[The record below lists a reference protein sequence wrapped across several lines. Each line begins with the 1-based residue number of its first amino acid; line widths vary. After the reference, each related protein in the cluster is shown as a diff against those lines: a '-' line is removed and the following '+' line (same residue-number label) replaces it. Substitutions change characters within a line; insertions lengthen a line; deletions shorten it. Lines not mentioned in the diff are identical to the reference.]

1 MKTINITIRRVQSA
15 NESADSKMYIS
26 GRFVCDCSED
36 VATALPV
43 GSYHVVVDRCKQYG
57 RKMLLVLA
65 DEDCKPCCASCKRVG
80 EPSVNSRMPCVC
92 PMIKPG
98 NGVYLRSDGS
108 IIVGERLVPGVLK
121 QPVTTFNR
129 LFARLKTAVERGAK
143 IMLSVESPTPLLL
156 HSREGSGMNRLLIVA
171 EVSGLH
177 SKLTPQ
183 QTKGTADSCPPF
195 LLYYIVE

>member
-26 GRFVCDCSED
+26 GRFVCDCSENI
-36 VATALPV
+36 ATALPV

-65 DEDCKPCCASCKRVG
+65 DEDRKPCCASCKRVG

-98 NGVYLRSDGS
+98 NGVHLRSDGS

-129 LFARLKTAVERGAK
+129 LFARLKTAVERGAR
-143 IMLSVESPTPLLL
+143 IVLNVE
-156 HSREGSGMNRLLIVA
+156 
-171 EVSGLH
+171 
-177 SKLTPQ
+177 
-183 QTKGTADSCPPF
+183 C
-195 LLYYIVE
+195 

>member
-26 GRFVCDCSED
+26 GRFVCDCSEN

-98 NGVYLRSDGS
+98 NGVHLRSDGS

-143 IMLSVESPTPLLL
+143 IMLSVESPTPLPLP
-156 HSREGSGMNRLLIVA
+156 SREGSGMNRLLTRPHKANPPMEI
-171 EVSGLH
+171 
-177 SKLTPQ
+177 
-183 QTKGTADSCPPF
+183 CPF
-195 LLYYIVE
+195 GACCLDF

>member
-1 MKTINITIRRVQSA
+1 MRVAHQLKTPNSLLTMSRCHDVTMSFSKIHQTHYIMKTINITIRRVQSA

-26 GRFVCDCSED
+26 GRFVCDCSEN

-65 DEDCKPCCASCKRVG
+65 DEDCKPCCACCKRVG

-98 NGVYLRSDGS
+98 NGVHLRSDGS

-143 IMLSVESPTPLLL
+143 IMLSVE
-156 HSREGSGMNRLLIVA
+156 
-171 EVSGLH
+171 
-177 SKLTPQ
+177 
-183 QTKGTADSCPPF
+183 C
-195 LLYYIVE
+195 